1 MTAAATIVIK
11 PKRSEGAGVVPGAED
26 LEVGEIALNSTD
38 KKIYTKK
45 ADGTVVDMSGS
56 ISASDTDETNAVTKF
71 TFADTSTGNMFVDF
85 DTEAGTA
92 IIQVSIN
99 ADQDY
104 GLITQAVGDF
114 NAIDYGSI
122 A

>member
-1 MTAAATIVIK
+1 MSTIIK
-11 PKRSEGAGVVPGAED
+11 PKRSEAVGLVPGAED
-26 LEVGEIALNSTD
+26 LEIGEIALNSTD

-45 ADGTVVDMSGS
+45 TDGTIDDMSGS

-71 TFADTSTGNMFVDF
+71 TFADTSTSSMFVDF
-85 DTEAGTA
+85 DSEAGTA

-104 GLITQAVGDF
+104 GLITQEVGDF